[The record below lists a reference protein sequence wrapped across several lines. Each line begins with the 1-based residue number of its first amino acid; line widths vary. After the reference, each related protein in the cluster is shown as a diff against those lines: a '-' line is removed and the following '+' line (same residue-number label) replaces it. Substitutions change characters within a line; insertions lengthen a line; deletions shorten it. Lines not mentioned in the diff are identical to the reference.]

1 MFSLF
6 FHLNIQ
12 QYRNNYNI
20 LLDYDDV
27 SINIMFSKV
36 SNELYIDEDEEKSEN
51 QTLKLIKN
59 IVFN

>member
-1 MFSLF
+1 MFSE
-6 FHLNIQ
+6 
-12 QYRNNYNI
+12 
-20 LLDYDDV
+20 
-27 SINIMFSKV
+27 V